1 LAQVNLVVG
10 DYFGNQKDFIP
21 WTKQATEL
29 IGWLCGKSL
38 VLAMLRKVREEAG
51 LPALSVLR
59 AVLTRWTAQY
69 MAYRH
74 FLELHTALV
83 GVIAADEMQADPGKK
98 MFITGDAKAC
108 AKAKEMVRI
117 VKDPVF
123 WHTLAQ

>member
-1 LAQVNLVVG
+1 MVVG
-10 DYFGNQKDFIP
+10 DYFGDQKSLIP
-21 WTKQATEL
+21 WTKQAAKL
-29 IGWLCGKSL
+29 IGWLRGKSL
-38 VLAMLRKVREEAG
+38 VLAMLRKVRKEAG

-59 AVLTRWTAQY
+59 AVLTRWTAHY

-74 FLELHTALV
+74 LLELYTALV
-83 GVIAADEMQADPGKK
+83 GVIAVDEMQADPGKK

>member
-1 LAQVNLVVG
+1 VQVNLVVG
-10 DYFGNQKDFIP
+10 DYFGDQKDLIP

-29 IGWLCGKSL
+29 IGWLRSKSL

-59 AVLTRWTAQY
+59 AVLTRWTAHY
-69 MAYRH
+69 MAYH
-74 FLELHTALV
+74 CLLELYTALV
-83 GVIAADEMQADPGKK
+83 GVIAADEMQADPAKK
-98 MFITGDAKAC
+98 TFITGDAKAR

-123 WHTLAQ
+123 WHALAW

>member
-1 LAQVNLVVG
+1 MQVNLVVG
-10 DYFGNQKDFIP
+10 DYLGDHKELIP

-29 IGWLCGKSL
+29 IGWLHSRSL
-38 VLAMLRKVREEAG
+38 VLAMLCKVREQAG

-59 AVLTRWTAQY
+59 AVLTRWTAYY

-74 FLELHTALV
+74 LLEFHTALV
-83 GVIAADEMQADPGKK
+83 DVIAADEMQADPAKNT
-98 MFITGDAKAC
+98 FITSDAKAH

-123 WHTLAQ
+123 WHTLAR